1 VDVAGP
7 FKFES
12 KPYAIAAQSR
22 LVLAAEDKT
31 GSGVTAPAETAP
43 AETAPETIVGEVE
56 VPTTVGGDASPRL
69 VWLIGG
75 LAVIAAGFA
84 IYKQKV

>member
-1 VDVAGP
+1 MDVAGP

-12 KPYAIAAQSR
+12 KPYTIMAQST

-31 GSGVTAPAETAP
+31 GSGVTAPSAP
-43 AETAPETIVGEVE
+43 AEPAPETIVGEVE
-56 VPTTVGGDASPRL
+56 VPTTVGGGASRKL
-69 VWLIGG
+69 IWVIGG